1 MEKEKEKMIRKFD
14 SIMKNSRCKSK
25 EDIMKELFNEDNRT
39 EEDNRNSS
47 NASKSKALN
56 HIEENK
62 EEQEEKE
69 DNGDT
74 FLTNIANNKIT
85 KEVKEES
92 IVEEETNDKRPED
105 NKIMEESGIPFN
117 MKISTEKQKLKKADK
132 ILKKANNEAKK
143 NGLQDMSLDEINSE
157 IKAYRMERH
166 ATLSVA
172 EGK

>member
-39 EEDNRNSS
+39 EKDNRNSS

-105 NKIMEESGIPFN
+105 NKIMVETKTDMNQLKNNIHHN
-117 MKISTEKQKLKKADK
+117 AEK
-132 ILKKANNEAKK
+132 
-143 NGLQDMSLDEINSE
+143 
-157 IKAYRMERH
+157 
-166 ATLSVA
+166 
-172 EGK
+172 